1 MRLNYYY
8 IANTIQMPK
17 RSPRDQKAE
26 ELKQTGTLNPHA
38 DTVTDPLFQQNPF
51 FDPRDLLQAR
61 YEMLRRHT
69 AEQMSILD
77 AAAAF
82 GVSRPTFYQAQ
93 VSFEQSGL
101 AGLLPARRGPK
112 GGHKLT
118 VEVLDYVARL
128 RESQPQLTTVQC
140 VQAIQERFAM
150 TIHRRS
156 LERALARRKKKPRH
170 QT

>member
-1 MRLNYYY
+1 MAKRRPRE
-8 IANTIQMPK
+8 PK
-17 RSPRDQKAE
+17 TQ
-26 ELKQTGTLNPHA
+26 ELKRTGTLNPHA
-38 DTVTDPLFQQNPF
+38 ETVTDPLFQQNPF

-69 AEQMSILD
+69 AEQRSILE

-93 VSFEQSGL
+93 AAFQQSGL

-118 VEVLDYVARL
+118 GKVLDYVVSL
-128 RESQPQLTTVQC
+128 RDSDPELTTVQC
-140 VQAIQERFAM
+140 IQAVQERFALI
-150 TIHRRS
+150 IHRRS
-156 LERALARRKKKPRH
+156 LERALARRKKKPRP

>member
-1 MRLNYYY
+1 M
-8 IANTIQMPK
+8 AK
-17 RSPRDQKAE
+17 RNQRDQKSK

-38 DTVTDPLFQQNPF
+38 ETVTDPLFQQNPF

-69 AEQMSILD
+69 AEQMSVID
-77 AAAAF
+77 AATAF

-93 VSFEQSGL
+93 EAFQRSGL

-112 GGHKLT
+112 DGHKLSA
-118 VEVLDYVARL
+118 EVLDYVASL
-128 RESQPQLTTVQC
+128 RGADPKLSTGQC
-140 VQAIQERFAM
+140 VKAIQERFAI
-150 TIHRRS
+150 TVHRRS
-156 LERALARRKKKPRH
+156 LERALARRKKKPQD

>member
-1 MRLNYYY
+1 M
-8 IANTIQMPK
+8 AK
-17 RSPRDQKAE
+17 RSQREPKTE
-26 ELKQTGTLNPHA
+26 ELKRTGTLNPHA
-38 DTVTDPLFQQNPF
+38 ETVTDPLFQQNPF

-61 YEMLRRHT
+61 YEMLRRHS

-93 VSFEQSGL
+93 ASFQRWGL
-101 AGLLPARRGPK
+101 AGLLPARRGPQ

-118 VEVLDYVARL
+118 VGVLDYVASL
-128 RESQPQLTTVQC
+128 RESDPRPTTVQC
-140 VQAIQERFAM
+140 VKAVQERLAI

>member
-1 MRLNYYY
+1 M
-8 IANTIQMPK
+8 AK
-17 RSPRDQKAE
+17 RSQRDQKIE

-38 DTVTDPLFQQNPF
+38 ETVTDPLFQQNPF

-77 AAAAF
+77 ATAAF

-93 VSFEQSGL
+93 ACFERSGL

-112 GGHKLT
+112 SGHKLSA
-118 VEVLDYVARL
+118 EVLDYVAGL
-128 RESQPQLTTVQC
+128 RESDPKLTTVQC
-140 VQAIQERFAM
+140 VKAIQEHFAI

-156 LERALARRKKKPRH
+156 LERALARRKKKPLH
-170 QT
+170 QI

>member
-1 MRLNYYY
+1 MAKRR
-8 IANTIQMPK
+8 QRDPK
-17 RSPRDQKAE
+17 TA
-26 ELKQTGTLNPHA
+26 ELKQTRTLNPHA
-38 DTVTDPLFQQNPF
+38 ETVTDPLFQQNPF
-51 FDPRDLLQAR
+51 FDPRDLLQSR

-69 AEQMSILD
+69 AEQKSILD

-93 VSFEQSGL
+93 VSFQRSGL

-118 VEVLDYVARL
+118 VEVLDYVASL
-128 RESQPQLTTVQC
+128 RESDPKLTTVQC
-140 VQAIQERFAM
+140 VKAIQEHFAI

-156 LERALARRKKKPRH
+156 LERALARRKKKPR
-170 QT
+170 QRI

>member
-1 MRLNYYY
+1 M
-8 IANTIQMPK
+8 TK
-17 RSPRDQKAE
+17 RSQRDHKTE
-26 ELKQTGTLNPHA
+26 ELKRAGTLNPHA
-38 DTVTDPLFQQNPF
+38 ETVTDPLFQQNPF

-82 GVSRPTFYQAQ
+82 GVSRPTFYQAH
-93 VSFEQSGL
+93 VSFQQSGL

-112 GGHKLT
+112 SGHKLT
-118 VEVLDYVARL
+118 AEVLDYVASL
-128 RESQPQLTTVQC
+128 RKSDPELTTVQC
-140 VQAIQERFAM
+140 VKAIQKRFAI

-156 LERALARRKKKPRH
+156 LERALARRKKKPRRR
-170 QT
+170 T